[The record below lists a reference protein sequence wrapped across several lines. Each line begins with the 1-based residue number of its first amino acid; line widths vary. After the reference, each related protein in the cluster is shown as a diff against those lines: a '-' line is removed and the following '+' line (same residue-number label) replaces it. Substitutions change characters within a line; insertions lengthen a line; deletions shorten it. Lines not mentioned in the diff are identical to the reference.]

1 MANLGA
7 VQRPISS
14 LPIAA
19 KISVLG
25 SPDWVG
31 IAPNAV
37 WISNA
42 GADSLARIDQHTNK
56 VAKIVPVGRHPCAGL
71 AVGFGAVWA
80 PSCTDHRID
89 RVDLQS
95 NAVVAHI
102 PTSIGNSEGGIA
114 AGEKAIWLVADSHG
128 KLVRIDPALNRI
140 DGHVKIADGS
150 FVPIAG
156 AGAVWISSTTQN
168 LVSRVDPTGLQVVA
182 EIPVGPSPHF
192 MASTETDIWVLN
204 QGAGTVSRID
214 IASNQ
219 VVATIDAGIPGAG
232 GDIAVGEGFVWA
244 TMIDIPLTQIDP
256 STNKVVAQYVGTGG
270 DALRIGNG
278 AAWMCSFFLQEVW
291 RVPLPL

>member
-1 MANLGA
+1 MANLAA

-19 KISVLG
+19 KISVPG

-42 GADSLARIDQHTNK
+42 GADSLARIDPHTNK
-56 VAKIVPVGRHPCAGL
+56 VAKIVPVGRQPCSGL

-114 AGEKAIWLVADSHG
+114 ADEKAIWLVANSHG
-128 KLVRIDPALNRI
+128 KLVRIDPVLNTV

-168 LVSRVDPTGLQVVA
+168 LVSRVDPTGCKSSQKSLSAV
-182 EIPVGPSPHF
+182 PHF

-219 VVATIDAGIPGAG
+219 WLPPSMLVFPAPG
-232 GDIAVGEGFVWA
+232 ETSRWA
-244 TMIDIPLTQIDP
+244 RGSSGPP
-256 STNKVVAQYVGTGG
+256 
-270 DALRIGNG
+270 
-278 AAWMCSFFLQEVW
+278 
-291 RVPLPL
+291 